1 MKRIL
6 SFIAAVITAV
16 VFSLMP
22 VSAKGNQY
30 KDEEYGFSITLSD
43 DYTLINRTN
52 LSKNEEFIKRLGY
65 SVKTFRM
72 RMEESGIVLYAA
84 DKDNQHQVQ
93 VKMWQS
99 DLSQEVK
106 NLTGATD
113 EQLSELLYLMS
124 EQLSLDDGRL
134 VDSRITTKNNQKFL
148 TYTVEVTDAFCY
160 VQNITVVGG
169 KCYSLVYYNSSPS
182 FTQAEKDEQLKLL
195 DSFTVKRVTEK
206 GNEGGY
212 YLIIRIIC
220 AIVAIAAIVVAVCLL
235 SSFIRDIRRRKE
247 QPEVIPDKIKMR
259 RK

>member
-1 MKRIL
+1 MKRVL
-6 SFIAAVITAV
+6 AFVAAVITAV
-16 VFSLMP
+16 VFSVMP
-22 VSAKGNQY
+22 VSAKSNAY
-30 KDEEYGFSITLSD
+30 KDDEYGFSITLSD

-65 SVKTFRM
+65 SVKSFRL

-84 DKDNQHQVQ
+84 DADNQHQVQ
-93 VKMWQS
+93 VKTWES
-99 DLSQEVK
+99 DLSKEVK
-106 NLTGATD
+106 NLTGAND

-124 EQLSLDDGRL
+124 EQLSLEDGRL

-148 TYTVEVTDAFCY
+148 TYTVEVADAFCY

-169 KCYSLVYYNSSPS
+169 KCYALIYYNSSSS
-182 FTQAEKDEQLKLL
+182 FSQSEKDEQLELIG
-195 DSFTVKRVTEK
+195 SFNVKRVAEK

-212 YLIIRIIC
+212 YLVVRIIC

-235 SSFIRDIRRRKE
+235 SSFVRDIRRRKE
-247 QPEVIPDKIKMR
+247 QPETIPDKIKMR